1 MHTIHSSQTFARSTA
16 DIPTQKII
24 SMKIISLLSAS
35 LLAITPL
42 LAESS
47 TNDGNPFATTPSK
60 DSQEK
65 IETGVQ
71 ITELGLMRA
80 LLVLDDSSSASE
92 KLIEQRLNEADFRVF
107 PSAQIVGSRL
117 SASDVQK
124 IGKEANADLV
134 VYASAS
140 ARPKQAMGDFQLFEG
155 EATVQLFS
163 PVTGEL
169 LVTHTA
175 RTDGTRTSDAVAA
188 ERGAREKALDLATKE
203 AIVLSLEKAHK
214 IMVYQAI
221 LTGVQ
226 NNTDLL
232 FFMESIAR
240 MEGIYHVRRI
250 SWNPETKEAEIE
262 IIASPKAETFWRAQI
277 EAIPK
282 RKVKVTSYHSKPQ
295 SSGVDAIPAWLK
307 NK

>member
-1 MHTIHSSQTFARSTA
+1 MNTIHSSHSIARSTA

-80 LLVLDDSSSASE
+80 LLVLDNSSSESE

-175 RTDGTRTSDAVAA
+175 RTDGTRTTDAVTA